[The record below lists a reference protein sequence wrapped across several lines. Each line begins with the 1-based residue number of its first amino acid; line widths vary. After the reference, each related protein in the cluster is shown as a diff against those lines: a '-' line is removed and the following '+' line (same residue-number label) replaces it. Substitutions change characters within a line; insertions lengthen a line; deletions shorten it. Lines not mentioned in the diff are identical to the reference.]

1 MNKRYLHEKKRV
13 LLSVH
18 RQVKRLTNITEKRIL
33 FIENGIKTVIKT
45 INKQSEPWR
54 KL

>member
-1 MNKRYLHEKKRV
+1 MTKK
-13 LLSVH
+13 
-18 RQVKRLTNITEKRIL
+18 NIL
-33 FIENGIKTVIKT
+33 FVENGIKTVIKT